1 MELAGEPRQYL
12 PMRRLFFLLPFF
24 LMSCTS
30 ATWKRSIHPIPLVLH
45 YDDFGSE
52 DSASRLL
59 GPRGKENQPVTLH
72 HGGTRLES
80 GSLRVNIQQA
90 MNHLIFAV
98 RRLPHTS
105 EAEPVREKLRS
116 TYSRLYP
123 LYRSRRDAMMGA
135 PYSNFGRG
143 GMNRSMMLPPMPPS
157 I

>member
-1 MELAGEPRQYL
+1 MH
-12 PMRRLFFLLPFF
+12 RLFLLLPFL

-30 ATWKRSIHPIPLVLH
+30 TQWQRSFNPPPLVLH
-45 YDDFGSE
+45 YDDFGPE
-52 DSASRLL
+52 ASASRLL
-59 GPRGKENQPVTLH
+59 GPRGKVNQPATLH

-80 GSLRVNIQQA
+80 GHLRVNIQQA

-105 EAEPVREKLRS
+105 EAEPLREKLRS

-123 LYRSRRDAMMGA
+123 YYRTRRDAMMSA
-135 PYSNFGRG
+135 PFSNTGRG
-143 GMNRSMMLPPMPPS
+143 GMNRSMMLPPMPLS

>member
-1 MELAGEPRQYL
+1 MELAGEPRQHL
-12 PMRRLFFLLPFF
+12 PMHRLFFLLPFL

-30 ATWKRSIHPIPLVLH
+30 AQWQRSMHPTPLVLH
-45 YDDFGSE
+45 YDDFGPE
-52 DSASRLL
+52 ASASRLL

-80 GSLRVNIQQA
+80 GHLRVNIQQA

-98 RRLPHTS
+98 RRLPPTS

-123 LYRSRRDAMMGA
+123 HYRTRRDAMMSA
-135 PYSNFGRG
+135 PFSNSGRG
-143 GMNRSMMLPPMPPS
+143 GMNRSMMLPPMPLS

>member
-1 MELAGEPRQYL
+1 MEPSGEPQQHL
-12 PMRRLFFLLPFF
+12 PMRRLFFLLPFL

-30 ATWKRSIHPIPLVLH
+30 AQWQRSFHPTPLVLH
-45 YDDFGSE
+45 YDDFGPE
-52 DSASRLL
+52 ESASRLL
-59 GPRGKENQPVTLH
+59 GPRGKENQPITLH

-80 GSLRVNIQQA
+80 GHLRLNIQQA

-105 EAEPVREKLRS
+105 EAEPLREKLRS

-123 LYRSRRDAMMGA
+123 LYRTRRDAMMSA
-135 PYSNFGRG
+135 PFSNSGRG
-143 GMNRSMMLPPMPPS
+143 GMNRSMMLPPMPLS

>member
-1 MELAGEPRQYL
+1 MEPSGEPQQHL
-12 PMRRLFFLLPFF
+12 PMRRLFFLLPFL

-30 ATWKRSIHPIPLVLH
+30 AQWQRSFHPTPLVLH
-45 YDDFGSE
+45 YDDFGPE
-52 DSASRLL
+52 ESASRLL
-59 GPRGKENQPVTLH
+59 GPRGKENQPITLH

-80 GSLRVNIQQA
+80 GHLRVNIQQA

-98 RRLPHTS
+98 RRLPPTS

-123 LYRSRRDAMMGA
+123 LYRTRRDAMMSA
-135 PYSNFGRG
+135 PFSNTGRG
-143 GMNRSMMLPPMPPS
+143 AMNRSMMLPPMPPS